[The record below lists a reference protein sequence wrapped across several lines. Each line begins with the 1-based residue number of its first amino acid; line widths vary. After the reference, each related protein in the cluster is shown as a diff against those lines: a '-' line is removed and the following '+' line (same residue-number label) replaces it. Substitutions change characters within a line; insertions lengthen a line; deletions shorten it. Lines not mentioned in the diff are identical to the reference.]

1 MQHKA
6 EMALIDEGLD
16 LVRQQKRYLAGG
28 MSSRPS
34 VIYWQPDRFAAED
47 RKIFRTLPH
56 AVAHSS
62 ELTHPNTYI
71 TRTVNGQSLL
81 VTRDQKGN
89 VRAFHNICRHRGM
102 RLVASDTGCKNRLSC
117 PYHAWTYDLTGALV
131 AAPHFEEGFPELEKS
146 TLGLHPVAVK
156 EVGGF
161 IWLCTEKSSTPNS
174 IAAHLEDVVDDLDWL
189 KLATMSVA
197 AESQLDIQANWK
209 LLVEGGLEA
218 YHFKVAHRD
227 TIGPYFND
235 NQSTYRAVG
244 PHIRSILLRAS
255 FAELAKTE
263 GGSRRLRDHANIL
276 YTLLPTSQLLVQQ
289 DHVVWISSTPISAT
303 RTVLRMVTLAP
314 TTERDATHW
323 QRNHDITERTLR
335 EDFEIAEGIQQGFH
349 TDFSQQLYFGRF
361 ESALEIFNKQVERY
375 LS

>member
-1 MQHKA
+1 MHHKV

-16 LVRQQKRYLAGG
+16 LIRQQKRYLAGG

-81 VTRDQKGN
+81 VTRNQKGN
-89 VRAFHNICRHRGM
+89 VRAFHNVCRHRGM
-102 RLVASDTGCKNRLSC
+102 RLVASDTGCKTLELPLPCLDIR
-117 PYHAWTYDLTGALV
+117 PGGRV
-131 AAPHFEEGFPELEKS
+131 GRRPHFEEGFPELEKS
-146 TLGLHPVAVK
+146 TLGLHPVAVN

-161 IWLCTEKSSTPNS
+161 IWLCTEKSSTPDS

-263 GGSRRLRDHANIL
+263 GDSRRLRDHANIL

-335 EDFEIAEGIQQGFH
+335 EDFGIAEGIQQGFH
-349 TDFSQQLYFGRF
+349 ADFSQQLYFGRF
-361 ESALEIFNKQVERY
+361 ESALEVFNKQVERY